1 MLICNKCRKEI
12 ISSNL
17 ELTELEEDIKLLL
30 QDFEQDY
37 CNDCIKK
44 ITLLLSSNYDII
56 KTEDLLE
63 FNTFKEKKLKEE
75 VKINEIKEKEVDD

>member
-12 ISSNL
+12 TKT
-17 ELTELEEDIKLLL
+17 ELTELEEEIKLLL
-30 QDFEQDY
+30 QDYDKDY

-44 ITLLLSSNYDII
+44 LTLFLLEDYDII

-75 VKINEIKEKEVDD
+75 VKINEIKEKEAIL